1 MTEDTDEEARGTDS
15 TQGLTLVTKDDFI
28 AADFE
33 APIRDSNNV
42 DCWTLADL
50 YKTAAAKQ
58 TENGNESAAQVFE
71 FLSAVTNIHFK
82 PNDRAKPYGP
92 LFIMSG
98 KRSIVPADLRGDQ
111 STVFAEIVATIQNP
125 GLRARLADIAWINNR
140 ALSSMAQQAIGS
152 YYRSVQLVFD
162 GKAEFF
168 NGNRL
173 ASDSDGCDMLLRAC
187 QIAQATGW
195 KEPESSALKKLTQV
209 ILEDTLN
216 RNADKGF
223 LDIGQI
229 SLRFDIGDPIMLA
242 ERAEARAS
250 SKTAHPRSSR
260 DLLKLAASAYGQ
272 SGNDPARD
280 RCLVAAA
287 ECLATMAEGAGGR
300 GMIAASHLTD
310 AIAELRRVPN
320 TGHRRRELETE
331 LRAAQAGSLDE
342 MGTVSTEIDFTELVI
357 HARRRVAGMSLAQS
371 LAGFA
376 TLEKSPDPDSL
387 SEAARKQANENPL
400 SSIMSHQIVDDEGKV
415 ITTSPGISSDDEDG
429 ALALRHIIVR
439 NEDIRRNLVAQ
450 GQIDPAR
457 RVIQIE
463 HPLDERDFI
472 PITEMSPFVP
482 GNRANMF
489 ALGFARFFGGDFISA
504 LHILVPQMENSLRY
518 VLKQHGIDSSVIHN
532 DMTQENRSLSSLLD
546 NEREALEK
554 IFGPP
559 IVFEIDNLFNFR
571 GGPALRNRVAHGS
584 MSDDACHS
592 AEAVYACWF
601 VFHLC
606 CLPLFPHW
614 QDVAEALGRP

>member
-1 MTEDTDEEARGTDS
+1 MTEDADEEARGTDS
-15 TQGLTLVTKDDFI
+15 TQSLTLVTKDDFI

-71 FLSAVTNIHFK
+71 FLTAVTNIHFK
-82 PNDRAKPYGP
+82 PNDGAEPYGP
-92 LFIMSG
+92 MFVMNG
-98 KRSIVPADLRGDQ
+98 KRGIIPADLRGDQ
-111 STVFAEIVATIQNP
+111 SSVFAEIVPTIRNP

-140 ALSSMAQQAIGS
+140 ALPYMAQLAIGS
-152 YYRSVQLVFD
+152 YCQSVQLVFD

-173 ASDSDGCDMLLRAC
+173 AIDSDGCDMLLRAC

-195 KEPESSALKKLTQV
+195 KEPESSSLKRLMQV
-209 ILEDTLN
+209 ILDDTLN

-223 LDIGQI
+223 LDIGKI
-229 SLRFDIGDPIMLA
+229 SLRFGIGDPIMIA
-242 ERAEARAS
+242 ERAEVRAS

-272 SGNDPARD
+272 SGNGPRRD
-280 RCLVAAA
+280 QCLVAAA

-300 GMIAASHLTD
+300 GMIAAKHLMD

-320 TGHRRRELETE
+320 TGHRRQELETA
-331 LRAAQAGSLDE
+331 LLAAQAGILDE
-342 MGTVSTEIDFTELVI
+342 MGAVSTEIDLTDYVT
-357 HARRRVAGMSLAQS
+357 HARRRVAGMSLAQA

-387 SEAARKQANENPL
+387 SEAARKQTNENPL

-415 ITTSPGISSDDEDG
+415 VTTSPGILGDDEDG
-429 ALALRHIIVR
+429 ALTLRHIIVG
-439 NEDIRRNLVAQ
+439 NEGIRRNLVAQ

-457 RVIQIE
+457 WVIQIE
-463 HPLDERDFI
+463 HPLDQRDFF
-472 PITEMSPFVP
+472 PIAEMSPFVP
-482 GNRANMF
+482 ENRANIF

-504 LHILVPQMENSLRY
+504 LHILVPQLENSLRY
-518 VLKQHGIDSSVIHN
+518 VLKQHGIDPSVIHN
-532 DMTQENRSLSSLLD
+532 NMTQENRSLSGLLD

-554 IFGPP
+554 IFGPA

-571 GGPALRNRVAHGS
+571 GGPALRNQVVHGS
-584 MSDDACHS
+584 MFDDACHD
-592 AEAVYACWF
+592 ADAVYACWF

-614 QDVAEALGRP
+614 RDVAEALDRP